1 LEQHSSNNQGGTGLT
16 EAQGW
21 FGIKKPPKWVGGT
34 VIAIG
39 LLSMVGGIG
48 GGILEMFVEL
58 QNELNGPGLGMPEL
72 PTGFIEA
79 LIEFMQALA
88 SAPQWLALAILGI
101 FLVSWG
107 ASML

>member
-1 LEQHSSNNQGGTGLT
+1 MT

-39 LLSMVGGIG
+39 LLAMVGGIG
-48 GGILEMFVEL
+48 GGILEMFLEL
-58 QNELNGPGLGMPEL
+58 RQELSGPGLEVPAL

-101 FLVSWG
+101 FMVGWG